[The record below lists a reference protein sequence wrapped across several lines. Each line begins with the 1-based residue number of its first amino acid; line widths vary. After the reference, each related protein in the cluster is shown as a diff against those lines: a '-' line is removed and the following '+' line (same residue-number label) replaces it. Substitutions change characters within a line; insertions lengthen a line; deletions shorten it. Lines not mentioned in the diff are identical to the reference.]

1 MLANCRWEF
10 VPLRQ
15 ANATMA
21 RTREE
26 LILSAIRRLLNGT
39 SLLSPRQAGKLGYRL
54 LSRPRRLPLE
64 PVHQAFLDQAQQT
77 KQTLAGIPIQTYCW
91 PNSGPGVLLL
101 HGWESHTG
109 RWQEFYKALSAAG
122 FAIYAF
128 DAPAHGK
135 SGGDSFTV
143 VEYAAVMKDFLA
155 QLASPP
161 IYWVGH
167 SAGGMAILYYLS
179 ELEHSIRPERIVAMS
194 VPGELTDFL
203 AKFQQILQVKNRVV
217 NHIEVEFM
225 RRMQL
230 TFSDISPRC
239 YAKKVKIPG
248 LIIHDVDD
256 DLAPI
261 EGAEDIYKNWEN
273 SSLIITEGLGHSV
286 NGVEIVE
293 LVTEYLLLK
302 AEEIE

>member
-1 MLANCRWEF
+1 
-10 VPLRQ
+10 
-15 ANATMA
+15 MA

-64 PVHQAFLDQAQQT
+64 PVHQAFLDQAEQS
-77 KQTLAGIPIQTYCW
+77 KKTLAGIATQTYCW
-91 PNSGPGVLLL
+91 PNEGPGVLLL

-109 RWQEFYKALSAAG
+109 RWQEFYNALNAAG
-122 FAIYAF
+122 FTIYAF
-128 DAPAHGK
+128 DAPAHGQ
-135 SGGDSFTV
+135 SGGDNFTV
-143 VEYAAVMKDFLA
+143 VEYAAVLKDFLE
-155 QLASPP
+155 QLEKPP
-161 IYWVGH
+161 IYWIGH

-179 ELEHSIRPERIVAMS
+179 EMQHHIRPERIVAMG

-203 AKFQQILQVKNRVV
+203 AKFQQVLQVKSRVV
-217 NHIEVEFM
+217 NHIEVEFI
-225 RRMQL
+225 RRMRL
-230 TFSDISPRC
+230 SFSDISPRK
-239 YAKKVKIPG
+239 YAKKVKVPG

-286 NGVEIVE
+286 NGVEVVE

-302 AEEIE
+302 EEEIE